1 MGKENENLVCP
12 SLWDFKRS
20 LTCRKILGHETSGFP
35 VREEVV
41 LRIFIA
47 LKNPSPWLGSN
58 PQTLGPVTST
68 LTTTPPM
75 RLGSVRPGPPPASTV
90 GRHGRALC
98 EGVGGATEED
108 VFDASEGL
116 G

>member
-1 MGKENENLVCP
+1 MGEENENLVCP

-20 LTCRKILGHETSGFP
+20 LTCRKILRHGTSGFS

-58 PQTLGPVTST
+58 AQPLGPVAST
-68 LTTTPPM
+68 LTTTPPR
-75 RLGSVRPGPPPASTV
+75 RLRSVRPGPPPASTV
-90 GRHGRALC
+90 GRHGGALC
-98 EGVGGATEED
+98 EGGGGATEED
-108 VFDASEGL
+108 GFDASEGL